1 MTQDS
6 ALDRSIAWGRVPVLL
21 RGHRRVLL
29 VTVDSFALA
38 VCYIAFALLR
48 YDDASSVP
56 WSELAV
62 LVLVGVVVMTAL
74 GAVSKLY
81 RGRNAIASVDETTQL
96 GLVVAVSTA
105 TAQFVNIFGPGQLV
119 ARTVPFGAGFAAL
132 AIMMLIRA
140 SWRRVVRRADYVD
153 NGTRTPVLVLGG
165 GDAGRELIR
174 SMRTSPDSP
183 YTPVAVLDDDPWKRH
198 LRVEG
203 VPVRGTIDDLEKTAT
218 DLGVKTVVVAIP
230 SATSDLLSVLAGRAS
245 QIDVELKV
253 LPGVAALFG
262 TRISIRDIRDINT
275 EDLLGRG
282 QVDTDL
288 AAIAG
293 FLHDKRVLVTGAG
306 GSIGAELSR
315 QISLWEP
322 AELMMLDRDESA
334 LHGAQLTIFGHGL
347 LDTKEVILCD
357 IRDAGALRRIFEDRR
372 PEVVFHAAALKH
384 LPMLEQYPLEA
395 VKTNVLGTIN
405 VLEAAQA
412 VGVER
417 FVNIST
423 DKAADPTS
431 VLGLSKRVAERVTAD
446 VALEAEGTYMSVRFG
461 NVLGSRG
468 SVLTAW
474 ASQIAQ
480 GGPVTVTDPEVTR
493 YFMTIHEACQL
504 VLQAGAIGSDA
515 EVMVLDMG
523 EPIRLVEVARQ
534 LIAQSGKDIEIVY
547 TGLRE
552 GEKMHEILIAG
563 AEADR
568 RPFHDLITHVDV
580 PAVARDEVRSKSL
593 AVDDATGV
601 GLLKSWCGASA
612 PVRRPVGV

>member
-1 MTQDS
+1 MARDTQIVRPTSVRDVLRRHRRIVIPTFDS
-6 ALDRSIAWGRVPVLL
+6 VSIAG
-21 RGHRRVLL
+21 
-29 VTVDSFALA
+29 TYLA
-38 VCYIAFALLR
+38 FTLLR
-48 YDDASSVP
+48 YDGPIPSGV
-56 WSELAV
+56 WTKLALLTV
-62 LVLVGVVVMTAL
+62 VAIVATVGIGGSL
-74 GAVSKLY
+74 KLY
-81 RGRNAIASVDETTQL
+81 QGRNVIASVDETIQLASIITLSTVLTQ
-96 GLVVAVSTA
+96 V
-105 TAQFVNIFGPGQLV
+105 VNIAGPGALV
-119 ARTVPFGAGFAAL
+119 ARTVPFAAGFASLAL
-132 AIMMLIRA
+132 MVLIRA
-140 SWRRVVRRADYVD
+140 SWRRLAHAALYLDASDRSPVV
-153 NGTRTPVLVLGG
+153 VLGG
-165 GDAGRELIR
+165 GSAGRELIR
-174 SMRTSPDSP
+174 SMRMSTDSP
-183 YTPVAVLDDDPWKRH
+183 YTPIALLDDDPWKRH

-203 VPVRGTIDDLEKTAT
+203 VAVQGTLRDLEDVVT
-218 DLGVKTVVVAIP
+218 DTGVRTVVVAIP
-230 SATSDLLSVLAGRAS
+230 SASPEMLSDLASRAKLLGT
-245 QIDVELKV
+245 DLKV
-253 LPGVAALFG
+253 LPDVAALFG

-282 QVDTDL
+282 AVDTDL

-322 AELMMLDRDESA
+322 AELMLLDRDESA
-334 LHGAQLTIFGHGL
+334 LHGAQLAIYGHGL

-357 IRDAGALRRIFEDRR
+357 IRDAHALKRIFDDRR

-405 VLEAAQA
+405 VLEASKA

-431 VLGLSKRVAERVTAD
+431 VLGLSKRVAERVTAS
-446 VALEAEGTYMSVRFG
+446 VAQDASGTYMSVRFG

-480 GGPVTVTDPEVTR
+480 GGPVTVTDPDVTR

-504 VLQAGAIGSDA
+504 VLQAGAIGRDA

-523 EPIRLVEVARQ
+523 EPVKLVDVAHQ
-534 LIAQSGKDIEIVY
+534 LITQSGRDIAIKY
-547 TGLRE
+547 TGLRP

-563 AEADR
+563 TEADS
-568 RPFHDLITHVDV
+568 RPLHDLITHVDV
-580 PAVARDEVRSKSL
+580 PPIHRDQICRSDL
-593 AVDDATGV
+593 AIDDSE
-601 GLLKSWCGASA
+601 GLNLLREWCAAPSSDLTSSGA
-612 PVRRPVGV
+612 